1 MEHSPGEHQPVEP
14 PPGEGH
20 PGEHQPWAQQPR
32 ENDPERRPSEET
44 RPRRYRRRMEA
55 KYRRRRFLVGAAA
68 FVTVGAVVAGSV
80 AVSRLQS
87 NISSSPLRSDETAE
101 VLNDNTHG
109 TNILIL
115 GSDTRD
121 LDADDYG
128 EAGGARSDAMVL
140 AHLSTDESRIDAV
153 QIPRDTMMDLPPCGD
168 TGSGTS
174 PGGYGAVNSALN
186 FGPSCSVTAVESLS
200 GVRID
205 HFVEMNFEGFATMVD
220 AMGGLPVCLPEALED
235 PKAQLDLPAGEQTVD
250 GTDALALARTRYAVG
265 DGSDIARMGHQQRVM
280 SAIVQRAKSAEV
292 LTRPD
297 RLYGFLDAVT
307 SSLTVDEELDSLSA
321 LTSLATTAAGVD
333 DSRIS
338 FMVMPWAEAPTDPNK
353 VVPSDE
359 AAEVFTRL
367 RADTPLDG
375 EDDAEAADT
384 DPSESPDDAGDTA
397 EAPPDTPVT
406 IINGSTINGKAA
418 QIEELADGWGFTVAD
433 TGTAAAAQ
441 QATTISHDGS
451 ATAQQTAE
459 QLADRLG
466 LDVQLDTDAGDTD
479 ASSGGVTLTLG
490 LDIEDAVPA
499 DEGGTA
505 ADENRADD
513 TSDEGAQVTVDSA
526 GDMCG

>member
-14 PPGEGH
+14 PPGE
-20 PGEHQPWAQQPR
+20 HQPWTHHSGLHQPR
-32 ENDPERRPSEET
+32 HHQPAEQPSEEAP
-44 RPRRYRRRMEA
+44 PRRYRRRMEA
-55 KYRRRRFLVGAAA
+55 KYRRRRFLVAAAA

-140 AHLSTDESRIDAV
+140 AHLSTDETRIDAV

-186 FGPSCSVTAVESLS
+186 FGPGCSVTAVESLS

-375 EDDAEAADT
+375 EEDAGTADA
-384 DPSESPDDAGDTA
+384 DASESPDEAG
-397 EAPPDTPVT
+397 EAPADTPVT

-418 QIEELADGWGFTVAD
+418 QVEELADGWGFTVAD

-441 QATTISHDGS
+441 QSTTISHDGS
-451 ATAQQTAE
+451 PTAQQTAQ
-459 QLADRLG
+459 QLADRLE
-466 LDVQLDTDAGDTD
+466 LDVQSDTDAG
-479 ASSGGVTLTLG
+479 SSGVTLTLG

-499 DEGGTA
+499 EEVGSAAEEGP
-505 ADENRADD
+505 ADE
-513 TSDEGAQVTVDSA
+513 TSDEESQVTVDSA